1 MTLRHKKVGVTALL
15 LVPCEDDAGYQ
26 ASISTNS
33 TPTLAADANSTAAST
48 NKTQTQT
55 QTHTTTET
63 PTLSAA
69 ESRALHSRPL
79 RFQPVSVPLLP
90 ATKAFFPFLSHY

>member
-1 MTLRHKKVGVTALL
+1 VTLRHNKVGVTASL
-15 LVPCEDDAGYQ
+15 LVPCEDDAGYH

-33 TPTLAADANSTAAST
+33 TPALAADANGTAAST
-48 NKTQTQT
+48 NQTQA
-55 QTHTTTET
+55 QTET

-79 RFQPVSVPLLP
+79 RFQPVRTLLLLSL
-90 ATKAFFPFLSHY
+90 FFRPVC